1 VPESEVSLCEC
12 LVEQKVSCSLT
23 KLTSTGGPVSETL
36 GVEGSCV
43 QSNRSNVM
51 QFVNNTKMF
60 VKMFDLTVRVYKLEI
75 KL

>member
-1 VPESEVSLCEC
+1 MCRAIEL
-12 LVEQKVSCSLT
+12 LSCSLT

-43 QSNRSNVM
+43 QSNRSNVL

-60 VKMFDLTVRVYKLEI
+60 VKMFDSTVSVFKLEVNCHDRETSI
-75 KL
+75 F